1 MKNYDVVTADED
13 VPTKV
18 YVDTRIA
25 VQTAQPTN
33 GAEIW
38 IDTDEPD
45 PLETLEQRI
54 VSLEARVA
62 ELEARQSWYA

>member
-1 MKNYDVVTADED
+1 MKNYDVITAPED
-13 VPTKV
+13 VPTKL

-25 VQTAQPTN
+25 VQTAQPTD

-45 PLETLEQRI
+45 PTAVLEEQVASLTARI
-54 VSLEARVA
+54 EALEAR
-62 ELEARQSWYA
+62 LT